1 MNKELSSGT
10 NLSHYR
16 IVSKIGAGGMGE
28 VYLAEDTK
36 LERRVALKVLVEE
49 VANDPDRVSRFVR
62 EAKAASALNHPN
74 ILTVFEIGSVDGTQ
88 YIATEFIKGETLR
101 ELIGTGEI
109 GLNEALGIA
118 LQVAAALGAAHE
130 AGIVHRDIKPEN
142 IMIREDGLVKVLDF
156 GLAKL
161 TEKSIEAASS
171 EDATKVQFNT
181 QPGMIMGTA
190 AYMSPEQARG
200 RELDPRTDI
209 FSLGIVMYELFTGR
223 RPFEGEGQMDLIS
236 SILKDDPV
244 ALRQLSPNC
253 PRHLE
258 RIVDKSLRKDREN
271 RYQHVKDLAIDLED
285 LREELKFEAKLNKTT
300 DLPLP
305 AQLTNAGDARTTLTE
320 SISATRRFT
329 LLHALIFI
337 LVTGGLF
344 AAVWLYRSV
353 GSPVPIVPGSLK
365 VVEVANWNSAPGEIY
380 SNARFSP
387 DGKLIAFASTRSG
400 TKDIWVKQTSSPDAL
415 QITNDANSNTDP
427 IWSPKGDEVA
437 FISLK
442 GNAGS
447 DRASKSGIWRISALG
462 SGTPKSVGPIEDG
475 SSVLRRWTESG
486 KIYFQ
491 SNGNLFSMDMASGT
505 SQKVTTLERE
515 GGTVSWVNISAD
527 EKTIAYAVRAESGWQ
542 FFVSDIANQSPKK
555 IAEGAG
561 AVEGFVWL
569 PETGRL
575 FYGEQVEG
583 VIQIFLRDAGSSE
596 PVRLTAS
603 DTDCVVVDATGD
615 GSSMIFS
622 SAKEESNLWRVG
634 VADSQESPFFRDL
647 NSKLWPSVSPDGERV
662 AFQSAKNMSRGNNLY
677 SGSIIV
683 KPLKQ
688 APAND
693 NPTSI
698 AERGVLPVWS
708 PDGSTIVFLRKN
720 GNSHELVSISP
731 NGGGEKVL
739 ASSGISGIGYSV
751 SPYNVVQTGVFAWS
765 PDSLRIAYAAVRG
778 GTSNLFAVNRKDGVE
793 EAITEN
799 ADTQLSLSSPAWS
812 PDGDT
817 VAVVTQ
823 KRNIE
828 PGKNPIAGISIL
840 DINTKTLNAIYQ
852 SDGALRLLGW
862 SADKNAII
870 IAETESRYRFSGLP
884 PEIVITSIVAGT
896 GRTSVI
902 ARLKNAYAYNIF
914 LSPDRKWV
922 GFAARN
928 EERDDL
934 WVLRSDGGEPRR
946 LTRNND
952 SGVYISRLAWQNDG
966 NSIVFGK
973 QTRFSLLS
981 MVNDIK

>member
-1 MNKELSSGT
+1 MNKELPSGT

-36 LERRVALKVLVEE
+36 LERRVALKVLIEE

-74 ILTVFEIGSVDGTQ
+74 ILTVFEIGSVDDTQ

-101 ELIGTGEI
+101 ELMGAGEI

-223 RPFEGEGQMDLIS
+223 RPFEGEGQVDLIS

-258 RIVDKSLRKDREN
+258 RIVDKALRKDREN

-305 AQLTNAGDARTTLTE
+305 AQITNAGDVRTTLTE

-344 AAVWLYRSV
+344 AAVWLYRSA
-353 GSPVPIVPGSLK
+353 GSTLPIVPGSLK

-387 DGKLIAFASTRSG
+387 DGKMIAFASTRSG
-400 TKDIWVKQTSSPDAL
+400 SKNIWVKQTTSPDAL

-437 FISLK
+437 FISQK
-442 GNAGS
+442 GDATS
-447 DRASKSGIWRISALG
+447 DRANKTGVWRISALG

-486 KIYFQ
+486 RIYFQ

-505 SQKVTTLERE
+505 SQKLTTLERE

-527 EKTIAYAVRAESGWQ
+527 EKTIAYVVKAESGWQ
-542 FFVSDIANQSPKK
+542 FFVSDVANKSPKK
-555 IAEGAG
+555 IADGTGVA
-561 AVEGFVWL
+561 EGFVWL
-569 PETGRL
+569 PERGRL
-575 FYGEQVEG
+575 FYGEQADG
-583 VIQIFLRDAGSSE
+583 VIQIFVRDSGSST
-596 PVRLTAS
+596 PIKLTAS
-603 DTDCVVVDATGD
+603 ETDSVVVDAAGD
-615 GSSMIFS
+615 GTSIIFS
-622 SAKEESNLWRVG
+622 SAKEESNLWRVD
-634 VADSQESPFFRDL
+634 VLDSQESPVLRDL
-647 NSKLWPSVSPDGERV
+647 NSKLWPSISPDGERIV
-662 AFQSAKNMSRGNNLY
+662 FQSVKNMSRGNNLF
-677 SGSIIV
+677 SSSILV
-683 KPLKQ
+683 KPLKSGQ
-688 APAND
+688 TAD

-698 AERGVLPVWS
+698 AENGMLPVWS
-708 PDGSTIVFLRKN
+708 PDGSTIAFVRKI
-720 GNSHELVSISP
+720 GNVYELVSVSP
-731 NGGGEKVL
+731 NGGSEKVL
-739 ASSGISGIGYSV
+739 ASGGMAGISYSV
-751 SPYNVVQTGVFAWS
+751 SPYNVVQTGAFAWN
-765 PDSLRIAYAAVRG
+765 PDSVRIAYAAVRDG
-778 GTSNLFAVNRKDGVE
+778 VSNLFVVNRKDGTE
-793 EAITEN
+793 ESLTQN
-799 ADTQLSLSSPAWS
+799 ADPQLSMSSPSWS
-812 PDGDT
+812 PDGNT

-823 KRNIE
+823 KKSNE
-828 PGKNPIAGISIL
+828 PGKNPVSGISII
-840 DINTKTLNAIYQ
+840 DVNTKAQNGIYL

-862 SADKNAII
+862 SADKNAVI

-884 PEIVITSIVAGT
+884 PEIAITSIVAGS
-896 GRTSVI
+896 GRTNVI

-914 LSPDRKWV
+914 LSSDRRSIA
-922 GFAARN
+922 FAARN

-934 WVLRSDGGEPRR
+934 WVLQSDGGEPRR

-952 SGVYISRLAWQNDG
+952 SGVYISRLAWLNDG
-966 NSIVFGK
+966 NSIIFGK
-973 QTRFSLLS
+973 QTRFSVLS
-981 MVNDIK
+981 MVNDIR